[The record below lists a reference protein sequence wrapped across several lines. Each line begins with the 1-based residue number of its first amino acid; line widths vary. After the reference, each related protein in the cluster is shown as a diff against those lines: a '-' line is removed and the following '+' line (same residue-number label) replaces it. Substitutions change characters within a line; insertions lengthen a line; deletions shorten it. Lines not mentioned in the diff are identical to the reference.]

1 MSLVLRLSL
10 LSVVCFDIDD
20 EDEVRIDFKY
30 GDYTFLNKFDI
41 GEIDEVEVE
50 VEIDVEVV
58 VGDNDDIG
66 VVFIVPLEIVL
77 LLKFELEIEDVVIS
91 DVLLLFSRVLIL
103 DLLEIE
109 EEDIGFY

>member
-10 LSVVCFDIDD
+10 LSVVCFDIDDD

-41 GEIDEVEVE
+41 GEIDDVEVEVE
-50 VEIDVEVV
+50 VVV
-58 VGDNDDIG
+58 VLGDNDDIG
-66 VVFIVPLEIVL
+66 IVFIAPLEIVL

>member
-20 EDEVRIDFKY
+20 DEDEVKIDFKY

-41 GEIDEVEVE
+41 GEIEEAEVE

-58 VGDNDDIG
+58 VGDIG
-66 VVFIVPLEIVL
+66 VVFIAPLEIVL

-91 DVLLLFSRVLIL
+91 DVLLVFSRVLIL

-109 EEDIGFY
+109 EEEKGFY